1 MDSITR
7 RAIEFAAGYGSGKNV
22 YDACSTLYHPNDL
35 EEAAEIIEKKAGIF
49 ATRIGNTVFV
59 DDVEISKFGVY
70 QNRGGATQ

>member
-1 MDSITR
+1 VDSMTR
-7 RAIEFAAGYGSGKNV
+7 RELEWAARFGNGKDV

-35 EEAAEIIEKKAGIF
+35 EEAAEIVEKKAGIF

-59 DDVEISKFGVY
+59 DDVEISRFGVY